1 MGNQNVVLNRWEERE
16 VRVLAIEY
24 VELLMEKHPTYAEPL
39 KFKIEARE
47 NNHELALLGSIVDA
61 RGVKQTPIEV
71 YFGSYNNMEE
81 VKYKK
86 EIIDEELRKQCHE
99 YVDALANTHRNML
112 DKESQNY
119 ILLTKVSYMNFEVLG
134 LHPNNN
140 NTLEYLV
147 DLFTSEVASLDE
159 EDKDDE
165 TIDYN
170 KTDFANVKEL
180 MDWYEEIMM
189 AFDEYYQINFVTP
202 QEVAIH

>member
-1 MGNQNVVLNRWEERE
+1 MGNQNVVLNRWEE
-16 VRVLAIEY
+16 
-24 VELLMEKHPTYAEPL
+24 
-39 KFKIEARE
+39 
-47 NNHELALLGSIVDA
+47 
-61 RGVKQTPIEV
+61 
-71 YFGSYNNMEE
+71 
-81 VKYKK
+81 
-86 EIIDEELRKQCHE
+86 
-99 YVDALANTHRNML
+99 NML

-119 ILLTKVSYMNFEVLG
+119 ILLTKVKYMGFEVLG

-147 DLFTSEVASLDE
+147 DLFTSEVASLDG

>member
-1 MGNQNVVLNRWEERE
+1 MGNQNVVLNRWEE
-16 VRVLAIEY
+16 
-24 VELLMEKHPTYAEPL
+24 
-39 KFKIEARE
+39 
-47 NNHELALLGSIVDA
+47 
-61 RGVKQTPIEV
+61 
-71 YFGSYNNMEE
+71 
-81 VKYKK
+81 
-86 EIIDEELRKQCHE
+86 
-99 YVDALANTHRNML
+99 NML

-119 ILLTKVSYMNFEVLG
+119 ILLTKVKYMGFEVLG

-140 NTLEYLV
+140 NALEYLV
-147 DLFTSEVASLDE
+147 DLFTSEVASLDG